1 MAQKGWLTKE
11 DRKKAG
17 KVWIYH
23 YYKTRETDG
32 HRVENTVV
40 VGSLSSLR
48 REKDAWAE
56 VEHRGLNRN
65 YQLGITGRVT
75 FGDLAQHYIKF
86 ELGDLA
92 EADAQ
97 KSHPTIERYLQI
109 LNNRL
114 IPRWGNRPALEIEPL
129 EIMQWLKASKR
140 MEDLENP
147 TVDKIRRVMNLV
159 YKHGQTYRLIPRTEE
174 ANPLKFVRVKTESE
188 YEAKIITPEQ
198 CFKILTEMPQP
209 ERTLT
214 MLIAATGLRISE
226 GLGLQWADVDY
237 DSQQIFVRRSWTG
250 GKVGKPKSAASKAPV
265 PMVPLLAG
273 FIRQWQQQTTYA
285 QPPDWVFA
293 STRLKGKWP
302 RVANMLV
309 EDYLRP
315 AAVKA
320 GLLKE
325 GEKVRFGF
333 HNLRHSLASF
343 LVRKGTDAKTVQAML
358 RHSDVTT
365 TLGIYAHSMSKDRLA
380 AQDEMLAAMMTK
392 SNAVN

>member
-1 MAQKGWLTKE
+1 MSQRGWLTKE
-11 DRKKAG
+11 ERKRAG

-23 YYKTRETDG
+23 YYKTRQTDG
-32 HRVENTVV
+32 HRVENTVAL
-40 VGSLSSLR
+40 GALSSLP

-56 VEHRGLNRN
+56 VEHRGLNRKHE
-65 YQLGITGRVT
+65 LGLTGRVM
-75 FGDLAQHYIKF
+75 FGDLARHYINF
-86 ELGDLA
+86 ELGELA
-92 EADAQ
+92 EADDQ
-97 KSHPTIERYLQI
+97 KSHTTIERYLQV

-114 IPRWGNRPALEIEPL
+114 IPRWGNRAALEIEPL

-140 MEDLENP
+140 MENLENP

-159 YKHGQTYRLIPRTEE
+159 FKHGQTYGLIPRTEE
-174 ANPLKFVRVKTESE
+174 ANPMKFVRVKTQSE

-198 CFKILTEMPQP
+198 GFKILTAMPQP
-209 ERTLT
+209 ESTLT
-214 MLIAATGLRISE
+214 MLIAASGLRISE
-226 GLGLQWADVDY
+226 CLGLQWADVDY
-237 DSQQIFVRRSWTG
+237 DSQQIFVRRSWT

-273 FIRQWQQQTTYA
+273 FIRQWQKETTYGQA
-285 QPPDWVFA
+285 MDWVFA
-293 STRLKGKWP
+293 STRLKGKRP

-320 GLLKE
+320 GVLKE

-380 AQDEMLAAMMTK
+380 AQNDMLAAMMTK
-392 SNAVN
+392 SNVVN